1 MKRHVLALAIPA
13 ALLLAFMLP
22 LRDGFTDDG
31 FIHIQY
37 ARNLIERGEY
47 AFNPGEVSFGT
58 TSPLWVL
65 VLAAA
70 GKVVGS
76 GEALIVVSRVLS
88 WACGFAALAALYAF
102 VLALGGGRL
111 TAAAAAAALAGDA
124 WFARWTALSM
134 ETSASVLAIVLAALA
149 TAHALSDRRAAARA
163 GCYFALASLLRPEVY
178 LAFPVWALAVLSTR
192 RAADR
197 RAAVVTAVVGA
208 ALLVPW
214 FLFAKFHIGSFLPS
228 TAGAKSGGVLLA
240 PASFMRNLETVVKV
254 VGATQHLALMGAV
267 LSLVLLRSRSS
278 LLDRRAR
285 FALLW
290 IVALPLAYI
299 IFDIQ
304 VLSRYLLLVTPLLCA
319 LGWVAIAQLA
329 GGVRARRVVAFGAAA
344 AVLANAVFYAQVA
357 LPPSRTFTHD
367 LRHGLRDL
375 ARFIDR
381 EAPADAV
388 VAAAD
393 IGYLAFYSNRRVLDL
408 GGLVEPETAKLRE
421 RIDYEE
427 IVERGLYLDLPGYPH
442 VDYLVD
448 REREADRFDGR
459 VLHGHRFERV
469 YATTVRNLGIRKPG
483 PYYYT
488 LYRLTRVD

>member
-1 MKRHVLALAIPA
+1 MKRHALALAVPA
-13 ALLLAFMLP
+13 ALLLAFMVP
-22 LRDGFTDDG
+22 LSDGFTDDG
-31 FIHIQY
+31 FIHVQY
-37 ARNLIERGEY
+37 ARNLVERGEY

-65 VLAAA
+65 ALAAA

-102 VLALGGGRL
+102 VLALGGGRM

-134 ETSASVLAIVLAALA
+134 ETSASVLAILLAALA

-163 GCYFALASLLRPEVY
+163 GYFFALASLLRPEVY
-178 LAFPVWALAVLSTR
+178 LAFPVWVLAAFSTR

-197 RAAVVTAVVGA
+197 RAALITVAVGA

-214 FLFAKFHIGSFLPS
+214 LLFARLHIGSFLPS

-240 PASFMRNLETVVKV
+240 PAMFARSVETVAKV
-254 VGATQHLALMGAV
+254 VGATQHVALLGAV
-267 LSLVLLRSRSS
+267 LSLALLRSRSR

-299 IFDIQ
+299 VFDIQ

-329 GGVRARRVVAFGAAA
+329 GGARAPRAVAFGAAV
-344 AVLANAVFYAQVA
+344 AVLANAAFYAKVVV
-357 LPPSRTFTHD
+357 PPSRAFTHD
-367 LRHGLRDL
+367 LTHELRDL

-381 EAPADAV
+381 EAPAGAV

-427 IVERGLYLDLPGYPH
+427 IVARGLYFDVPGYPR
-442 VDYLVD
+442 VDYFVD
-448 REREADRFDGR
+448 RELEADRFEGR
-459 VLHGHRFERV
+459 VLSGHRFERV